1 MKRLLYILNILL
13 LVTACSEHDWMK
25 ESEEPASGNKI
36 VVGVTTSPLDISVA
50 EEATRVKQVQD
61 AEEIDWLIK
70 PLKDGLDITY
80 GKVSDD
86 PQKKHERV
94 AILKLTGGAPDDNDF
109 AKDPDTQWAIYS
121 FKYKD
126 DGKDAIWYDNGEHY
140 FEGMFVPDNL
150 RYGTGVTGTGR
161 TDLASVNTTSAPN
174 ITTDQS
180 IATNYSYLEH
190 YLAMPANTKIHATV
204 GRVKLPF
211 YHRLSRVI
219 AYILIDPEMTTDPSH
234 PVTLKGYKKDASG
247 NATTTEDPATTS
259 LRFCNV
265 EVLTGV
271 KDTPPTDAAK
281 THELT
286 PQWDSKRKVIPH
298 FEAEEGSMVQNST
311 GNFEEKDADF
321 YMFYDDKTQEY
332 IFPTMDKW
340 MTYYNTYKNASEET
354 LAAAKVTR
362 TKYGKVPVY
371 DLIVRPTYTDVN
383 MVMYDEHNASDAPL
397 TDSDKQALVIKN
409 NKIDFEL
416 TLSNGLIYTK
426 EFKFDLNT
434 NEQTV
439 VYLRISRESVDYNA
453 SGSELWR
460 NTIKEDD
467 WYGIDNQGGHSLSK
481 AGSSWQRA
489 YTYSA
494 TVSSDKVTDGGFYNE
509 NTVGEDGTVGQY
521 VTLETWKKK
530 FAQAYEGGDCHG
542 DYFILTSN
550 ISISAKELPDNFVFT
565 GHLDARGNTITIIE
579 TGQAW
584 TEYPVTTD
592 YTISPLFEDQ
602 NGTEFV
608 MPTLYTQVHHDAV
621 YYSADDLTP
630 IYSNGTSI
638 DDGST
643 PQTYVTQTLN
653 HVEAQPEVYYT
664 SAEVEEENNKHLTTD
679 SNGRSPGDDG
689 YETTYDNGYTPLT
702 TNDVKTP
709 AVPEHYEVT
718 ASSIPATTE
727 TIKVSAYDEYFEATE
742 LTVTTMMTSGIT
754 YYTRTGTEEPYTYTV
769 YDKPTALYKKVDHL
783 SGSSLF
789 AGLDGRYTAAEGVA
803 NVHTE
808 GDVMVPYTDGTTG
821 WRAEVMNLK
830 VNGLLFPESVYGI
843 TTDSDGNPIHSRT
856 AGYDTTS
863 SPRPVSGNVQNCYDG
878 ATGETKVP
886 DHTPALFR
894 YN

>member
-86 PQKKHERV
+86 PTKKHERV
-94 AILKLTGGAPDDNDF
+94 AILKLTGGAPDDNVF
-109 AKDPDTQWAIYS
+109 ATDPDTHWAIYS

-311 GNFEEKDADF
+311 GSFEEKDADF

-340 MTYYNTYKNASEET
+340 MTYYNTYKDASEET

-489 YTYSA
+489 YTYDA
-494 TVSSDKVTDGGFYNE
+494 EVSSDKVTDGGFYNE
-509 NTVGEDGTVGQY
+509 ITTGEDGTVGQY
-521 VTLETWKKK
+521 VTLATWKKK

-565 GHLDARGNTITIIE
+565 GHLDARGNTITISD

-608 MPTLYTQVHHDAV
+608 MPTLYTKTEHPANYNSDDDFVEIGGVWYIKKTLIYHPAQEEVSHDATEQDV
-621 YYSADDLTP
+621 QDGKAENVGDKV
-630 IYSNGTSI
+630 I
-638 DDGST
+638 DI
-643 PQTYVTQTLN
+643 
-653 HVEAQPEVYYT
+653 EAHSEY
-664 SAEVEEENNKHLTTD
+664 
-679 SNGRSPGDDG
+679 
-689 YETTYDNGYTPLT
+689 
-702 TNDVKTP
+702 
-709 AVPEHYEVT
+709 YEVT
-718 ASSIPATTE
+718 SESVE
-727 TIKVSAYDEYFEATE
+727 KQDAYDTYEEAAD
-742 LTVTTMMTSGIT
+742 LTVATMMTSGIT
-754 YYTRTGTEEPYTYTV
+754 YYTRTGTEEPYIYTE
-769 YDKPTALYKKVDHL
+769 YDKPIALYKRVDHL

-808 GDVMVPYTDGTTG
+808 GGVMVPYTDGTTG

-830 VNGLLFPESVYGI
+830 VNGLLFPESVYVI
-843 TTDSDGNPIHSRT
+843 TTDADGNPIHSRT

>member
-94 AILKLTGGAPDDNDF
+94 AILKLTGGAPDDNVF

-340 MTYYNTYKNASEET
+340 MTYYNTYKDASEET

-383 MVMYDEHNASDAPL
+383 MVMYDEHNASDVPL

-509 NTVGEDGTVGQY
+509 TTTGEDGTVGQY

-565 GHLDARGNTITIIE
+565 GHLDARGNTITISD

-608 MPTLYTQVHHDAV
+608 MPTLYTKTEHPANYNSDDDFVEIGGVWYIKKTLIYHPAQEEVSHDATEQDV
-621 YYSADDLTP
+621 QDGKAENVGDKV
-630 IYSNGTSI
+630 I
-638 DDGST
+638 DI
-643 PQTYVTQTLN
+643 
-653 HVEAQPEVYYT
+653 EAHSEY
-664 SAEVEEENNKHLTTD
+664 
-679 SNGRSPGDDG
+679 
-689 YETTYDNGYTPLT
+689 
-702 TNDVKTP
+702 
-709 AVPEHYEVT
+709 YEVT
-718 ASSIPATTE
+718 SESVE
-727 TIKVSAYDEYFEATE
+727 KQDAYDTYEEAAD
-742 LTVTTMMTSGIT
+742 LTVATMMTSGIT
-754 YYTRTGTEEPYTYTV
+754 YYTRTGTEEPYIYTE
-769 YDKPTALYKKVDHL
+769 YDKPIALYKRVDHL

-803 NVHTE
+803 NVHKE
-808 GDVMVPYTDGTTG
+808 GGVMVPYTDGTTG